1 MPFLFLGNGGVTS
14 VKVMLRLKQDSRV
27 CAINVIKIS
36 HLIIYMP
43 FITLFFYWHALKTCW
58 HFSHYY
64 ETPFMKHHSSRSTIL
79 LPVFVPAA
87 VIMLLLVIGTA
98 VNPAAAGALFSTVLA
113 FITET
118 FGWFYMLAVAIFL
131 VFIVALAFSSYGSIK
146 LGPDHAEAEYKFLE
160 WFAMLFSAGYGIA
173 LLFYGV
179 AEPVTH
185 FASPPLSQPQTIA
198 AAKEAMQIAYFHW
211 GFHIWAIYGVVGL
224 SLAYFSFRHGLP
236 LSVRSTLYPIIGDK
250 IHGPIGHTVDVFAIV
265 GTMFGIATSLGLSVA
280 QINAGLNYLLPEMIP
295 VSTTVQVIVI
305 ALVTAAALVSVLA
318 GMDKGVK
325 RLSILNMV
333 LATALMFF
341 VFVVG
346 PTIFI
351 LNAFMENTG
360 SYLGNIVERT
370 FSLQAYQSS
379 DWIGSWTLFIFAW
392 TIAWAPFVGLFIA
405 KISRGRTIREFVLG
419 VMLVPT
425 IFTFF
430 WFSVFGDTAL
440 HMIMVEGY
448 EALITEVQNDQAIAL
463 FKLLERLP
471 FTQIVSSL
479 TVLLIIT
486 FFVTSS
492 DSGSLVID
500 SLAAGGRSDTP
511 WWQRTFWVVTE
522 GAVAAALLIA
532 GGLTAL
538 QTAAIVSALPFAII
552 ILASIFGMWRALR
565 IEGHRNESL
574 ANDNHL
580 PPHLLKLDAWRDRI
594 DYMTQQPTR
603 EKVLGYIKGTVLSS
617 MQEVAEKFSETGWL
631 PEVNYD
637 ELNERVVLELRSGGD
652 NVEFWYEVRLS
663 ENELP
668 DYYTEDMAK
677 KLPQE
682 HHYRAE
688 VYLRRGGQ
696 TYDLY
701 GYQSASVINDIIDQF
716 EKYLHFVNVSPNIL
730 PWRMQQHDDDI
741 TLEQGSVFDK

>member
-1 MPFLFLGNGGVTS
+1 
-14 VKVMLRLKQDSRV
+14 MLVNKNL
-27 CAINVIKIS
+27 
-36 HLIIYMP
+36 L
-43 FITLFFYWHALKTCW
+43 
-58 HFSHYY
+58 
-64 ETPFMKHHSSRSTIL
+64 MKNKSSRSTIL

-98 VNPAAAGALFSTVLA
+98 INPESAGELFSTVLN
-113 FITET
+113 FTTET

-131 VFIVALAFSSYGSIK
+131 MFIIVLAFSSYGSIK
-146 LGPDHAEAEYKFLE
+146 LGPDHAVAEYNFLE

-179 AEPVTH
+179 AEPVIH
-185 FASPPLSQPQTIA
+185 FASPPLSTPQTIE

-236 LSVRSTLYPIIGDK
+236 LSMRSTLYPLIGDK
-250 IHGPIGHTVDVFAIV
+250 IYGPIGHTVDVFAIV
-265 GTMFGIATSLGLSVA
+265 GTMFGIATSLGISVS
-280 QINAGLNYLLPEMIP
+280 QINAGLNYLLPNTVP
-295 VSTTVQVIVI
+295 VSMTVQVIII
-305 ALVTAAALVSVLA
+305 ALVTLAALVSVLA

-325 RLSILNMV
+325 RLSILNML
-333 LATALMFF
+333 LATGLMLF
-341 VFVVG
+341 VFIVG

-425 IFTFF
+425 FFTFF
-430 WFSVFGDTAL
+430 WFAVFGDTAL
-440 HMIMVEGY
+440 HMIMVDGY
-448 EALITEVQNDQAIAL
+448 DGLITEVQNNQAIAL
-463 FKLLERLP
+463 FKLLENLP

-522 GAVAAALLIA
+522 GAVAAALLVA

-538 QTAAIVSALPFAII
+538 QTAAIVSALPFAVI
-552 ILASIFGMWRALR
+552 ILISIFGMWRALR
-565 IEGHRNESL
+565 IEGHRNQSL

-594 DYMTQQPTR
+594 DYMTNQPTR
-603 EKVLGYIKGTVLSS
+603 DKVLSYIKGTVLSS
-617 MQEVAEKFSETGWL
+617 MNEVAAKFAETGWL
-631 PEVNYD
+631 PDVNYD
-637 ELNERVVLELRSGGD
+637 EVNNRAVLELRRGD

-663 ENELP
+663 EHEVP
-668 DYYTEDMAK
+668 DYYTNDKASE
-677 KLPQE
+677 LPQE

-701 GYQSASVINDIIDQF
+701 GYQPESIINDIIDQF

-730 PWRMQQHDDDI
+730 PWRMQEHDEDI

>member
-1 MPFLFLGNGGVTS
+1 
-14 VKVMLRLKQDSRV
+14 
-27 CAINVIKIS
+27 
-36 HLIIYMP
+36 
-43 FITLFFYWHALKTCW
+43 
-58 HFSHYY
+58 
-64 ETPFMKHHSSRSTIL
+64 MKPKSSSSTIL

-87 VIMLLLVIGTA
+87 VIMLLLVIGTSL
-98 VNPAAAGALFSTVLA
+98 NPEAAGELFGTVLNY
-113 FITET
+113 ITET

-131 VFIVALAFSSYGSIK
+131 MFIIVLAFSPYGSIK
-146 LGPDHAEAEYKFLE
+146 LGPDHAEAEYGFLE

-173 LLFYGV
+173 LLFFGV
-179 AEPVTH
+179 AEPVLH
-185 FASPPLSQPQTIA
+185 FASPPLSEPQTIA

-211 GFHIWAIYGVVGL
+211 GFHIWSIYGVVGL

-236 LSVRSTLYPIIGDK
+236 LSMRSTLYPLIGDK
-250 IHGPIGHTVDVFAIV
+250 IYGPIGHTVDVFAIL
-265 GTMFGIATSLGLSVA
+265 GTMFGIATSLGLSVS
-280 QINAGLNYLLPEMIP
+280 QINAGLNYLLPDLIP
-295 VSTTVQVIVI
+295 VNITVQVITI

-333 LATALMFF
+333 LATALMLF

-346 PTIFI
+346 PTVFI

-370 FSLQAYQSS
+370 FSLQAYQLS
-379 DWIGSWTLFIFAW
+379 DWISNWTLFIFAW

-405 KISRGRTIREFVLG
+405 KISRGRTIREFVFG

-425 IFTFF
+425 FFTFF
-430 WFSVFGDTAL
+430 WFAVFGDTAL
-440 HMIMVEGY
+440 HMIMFDGY
-448 EALITEVQNDQAIAL
+448 TSLISEVQNDQAIAL
-463 FKLLERLP
+463 FKLLENLP
-471 FTQIVSSL
+471 FTEFVSSL

-511 WWQRTFWVVTE
+511 WWQRSFWVVTE
-522 GAVAAALLIA
+522 GAVAAVLLIA

-538 QTAAIVSALPFAII
+538 QTAAIVSALPFAVI
-552 ILASIFGMWRALR
+552 ILIAIFGMWRALR
-565 IEGHRNESL
+565 IEGHRNQSL

-603 EKVLGYIKGTVLSS
+603 EKVLNYIKGTILSS
-617 MQEVAEKFSETGWL
+617 MNEVAEKFAETGWL
-631 PEVNYD
+631 PDVNFDEVND
-637 ELNERVVLELRSGGD
+637 RVVFELRGGD

-663 ENELP
+663 EHEAP
-668 DYYTEDMAK
+668 DYYTEDMAN

-701 GYQSASVINDIIDQF
+701 GYQPESVINDIIDQF
-716 EKYLHFVNVSPNIL
+716 EKYLHFINISPDIL
-730 PWRMQQHDDDI
+730 PWRMQVHDNDI
-741 TLEQGSVFDK
+741 TLEQGSVFDR

>member
-1 MPFLFLGNGGVTS
+1 MSNG
-14 VKVMLRLKQDSRV
+14 
-27 CAINVIKIS
+27 
-36 HLIIYMP
+36 
-43 FITLFFYWHALKTCW
+43 
-58 HFSHYY
+58 
-64 ETPFMKHHSSRSTIL
+64 SRSTIL
-79 LPVFVPAA
+79 LPVFIPAA

-98 VNPAAAGALFSTVLA
+98 IDPEAAGALFSDVLS
-113 FITET
+113 FTTET
-118 FGWFYMLAVAIFL
+118 FGWFYMLAVALFL
-131 VFIVALAFSSYGSIK
+131 MFIIVLAFSSYGSIK
-146 LGPDHAEAEYKFLE
+146 LGPDHAEAEYGFLE

-179 AEPVTH
+179 AEPVMH
-185 FASPPLSQPQTIA
+185 FSSPPMSDPQTIA

-224 SLAYFSFRHGLP
+224 SLAYFAFRHGLP
-236 LSVRSTLYPIIGDK
+236 LSIRSTLYPIIGDR
-250 IHGPIGHTVDVFAIV
+250 IHGPIGHTVDVFAIL
-265 GTMFGIATSLGLSVA
+265 GTMFGIATSLGLSVS
-280 QINAGLNYLLPEMIP
+280 QINAGLNYLLPDIIP
-295 VSTTVQVIVI
+295 VNTTVQVIAI

-325 RLSILNMV
+325 RLSILNML
-333 LATALMFF
+333 LATALMLF

-370 FSLQAYQSS
+370 FSLQAYENS

-425 IFTFF
+425 FFTFF

-440 HMIMVEGY
+440 HMIMVDGY
-448 EALITEVQNDQAIAL
+448 TSLISEVQNNQAIAL
-463 FKLLERLP
+463 FKLLENLP
-471 FTQIVSSL
+471 FTEFVSSL
-479 TVLLIIT
+479 TILLIIT

-511 WWQRTFWVVTE
+511 WWQRSFWVVTE
-522 GAVAAALLIA
+522 GAVAAVLLIA

-552 ILASIFGMWRALR
+552 ILISMFGMWRALR
-565 IEGHRNESL
+565 IEGHRNQSL
-574 ANDNHL
+574 GNDNRL
-580 PPHLLKLDAWRDRI
+580 PPHLLKPSAWRERI
-594 DYMTQQPTR
+594 DYMTDKPTR
-603 EKVLGYIKGTVLSS
+603 EKVLNYIKEVVMPSMMEVSS
-617 MQEVAEKFSETGWL
+617 KFAETGWTT
-631 PEVNYD
+631 EVNYD
-637 ELNERVVLELRSGGD
+637 AVNSRAVLELQRGD
-652 NVEFWYEVRLS
+652 DVEFWYEVRLS
-663 ENELP
+663 EHDAP
-668 DYYTEDMAK
+668 DYYTEDSADT
-677 KLPQE
+677 LPQE
-682 HHYRAE
+682 HHHRAE

-701 GYQSASVINDIIDQF
+701 GYKSESVINDIIDQF
-716 EKYLHFVNVSPNIL
+716 EKYLHFLNVSPDSL
-730 PWRMQQHDDDI
+730 PWRMQEHDDDI
-741 TLEQGSVFDK
+741 TLEQGSVLDK

>member
-1 MPFLFLGNGGVTS
+1 MSKLP
-14 VKVMLRLKQDSRV
+14 
-27 CAINVIKIS
+27 
-36 HLIIYMP
+36 
-43 FITLFFYWHALKTCW
+43 
-58 HFSHYY
+58 
-64 ETPFMKHHSSRSTIL
+64 RSTIL

-87 VIMLLLVIGTA
+87 IIMLLLVIGTA
-98 VNPAAAGALFSTVLA
+98 INPEAAGALFNDVLA
-113 FITET
+113 FTTET
-118 FGWFYMLAVAIFL
+118 FGWFYMLAVALFL
-131 VFIVALAFSSYGSIK
+131 MFIIVLAFSSYGSIK

-179 AEPVTH
+179 AEPVMH
-185 FASPPLSQPQTIA
+185 FSSPPMSDPQTIA

-224 SLAYFSFRHGLP
+224 SLAYFAFRHGLP
-236 LSVRSTLYPIIGDK
+236 LSIRSTLYPLIGDR
-250 IHGPIGHTVDVFAIV
+250 IYGPIGHTVDVFAIL
-265 GTMFGIATSLGLSVA
+265 GTMFGIATSLGLSVS
-280 QINAGLNYLLPEMIP
+280 QINAGLNYLMPDIIP
-295 VSTTVQVIVI
+295 VNTTVQVIAI

-325 RLSILNMV
+325 RLSILNML
-333 LATALMFF
+333 LATALMLF

-370 FSLQAYQSS
+370 FSLQAYENS

-425 IFTFF
+425 FFTFF

-440 HMIMVEGY
+440 HMIMVDGY
-448 EALITEVQNDQAIAL
+448 TSLISEVQNNQAIAL
-463 FKLLERLP
+463 FKLLENLP
-471 FTQIVSSL
+471 FTEFVSSL
-479 TVLLIIT
+479 TILLIIT

-511 WWQRTFWVVTE
+511 WWQRSFWVVTE
-522 GAVAAALLIA
+522 GAVAAVLLIA

-552 ILASIFGMWRALR
+552 ILISMFGMWRALR
-565 IEGHRNESL
+565 IEGHRNQSL
-574 ANDNHL
+574 DQNNKL
-580 PPHLLKLDAWRDRI
+580 PPHLLKPSAWRERI
-594 DYMTQQPTR
+594 DYMADKPTR
-603 EKVLGYIKGTVLSS
+603 EKVLNYIKEVVMPSMMEVSS
-617 MQEVAEKFSETGWL
+617 KFAETGWTT
-631 PEVNYD
+631 EVNYD
-637 ELNERVVLELRSGGD
+637 AVNNRAVLELQRGD
-652 NVEFWYEVRLS
+652 DVEFWYEVRLS
-663 ENELP
+663 EHEAP
-668 DYYTEDMAK
+668 DYYTEDSVDT
-677 KLPQE
+677 LPQE
-682 HHYRAE
+682 HHHRAE

-701 GYQSASVINDIIDQF
+701 GYKSESVINDIIDQF
-716 EKYLHFVNVSPNIL
+716 EKYLHFLNVSPDSL
-730 PWRMQQHDDDI
+730 PWRMQEHDDDI
-741 TLEQGSVFDK
+741 TLEQDSVLDK

>member
-1 MPFLFLGNGGVTS
+1 MSKLP
-14 VKVMLRLKQDSRV
+14 
-27 CAINVIKIS
+27 
-36 HLIIYMP
+36 
-43 FITLFFYWHALKTCW
+43 
-58 HFSHYY
+58 
-64 ETPFMKHHSSRSTIL
+64 RSTIL

-87 VIMLLLVIGTA
+87 IIMLLLVIGTA
-98 VNPAAAGALFSTVLA
+98 INPEAAGALFSDVLS
-113 FITET
+113 FTTET
-118 FGWFYMLAVAIFL
+118 FGWFYMLAVALFL
-131 VFIVALAFSSYGSIK
+131 MFIIVLAFSSYGSIK
-146 LGPDHAEAEYKFLE
+146 LGPDHAEAEYGFLE

-179 AEPVTH
+179 AEPVMH
-185 FASPPLSQPQTIA
+185 FSSPPMSDPQTIA

-224 SLAYFSFRHGLP
+224 SLAYFAFRHGLP
-236 LSVRSTLYPIIGDK
+236 LSIRSTLYPIIGDR
-250 IHGPIGHTVDVFAIV
+250 IHGPIGHTVDVFAIL
-265 GTMFGIATSLGLSVA
+265 GTMFGIATSLGLSVS
-280 QINAGLNYLLPEMIP
+280 QINAGLNYLLPDIIP
-295 VSTTVQVIVI
+295 VNTTVQVIAI

-325 RLSILNMV
+325 RLSILNML
-333 LATALMFF
+333 LATALMLF

-370 FSLQAYQSS
+370 FSLQAYENS

-425 IFTFF
+425 FFTFF

-440 HMIMVEGY
+440 HMIMVDGY
-448 EALITEVQNDQAIAL
+448 TSLISEVQNNQAIAL
-463 FKLLERLP
+463 FKLLENLP
-471 FTQIVSSL
+471 FTEFVSSL
-479 TVLLIIT
+479 TILLIIT

-511 WWQRTFWVVTE
+511 WWQRSFWVVTE
-522 GAVAAALLIA
+522 GAVAAVLLLA
-532 GGLTAL
+532 GGLEAL

-552 ILASIFGMWRALR
+552 ILISMFGMWRALR
-565 IEGHRNESL
+565 IEGHRNQSL
-574 ANDNHL
+574 GNDNRL
-580 PPHLLKLDAWRDRI
+580 PPHLLKPSAWRERI
-594 DYMTQQPTR
+594 DYMTDKPTR
-603 EKVLGYIKGTVLSS
+603 EKVLSYIKEVVMPSMMEVSS
-617 MQEVAEKFSETGWL
+617 KFAETGWTT
-631 PEVNYD
+631 EVNYD
-637 ELNERVVLELRSGGD
+637 AVNNRAVLELQRGD
-652 NVEFWYEVRLS
+652 DVEFWYEVRLS
-663 ENELP
+663 EHDAP
-668 DYYTEDMAK
+668 DYYTEDSADT
-677 KLPQE
+677 LPQE
-682 HHYRAE
+682 HHHRAE

-701 GYQSASVINDIIDQF
+701 GYKSESVINDIIDQF
-716 EKYLHFVNVSPNIL
+716 EKYLHFLNISPDSL
-730 PWRMQQHDDDI
+730 PWRMQEHDDDI
-741 TLEQGSVFDK
+741 TLEQGSVLDK

>member
-333 LATALMFF
+333 LATALMLF

-565 IEGHRNESL
+565 IEGHRNQSL
-574 ANDNHL
+574 ASDNHL

-603 EKVLGYIKGTVLSS
+603 DKVLGYIKGTVLSS
-617 MQEVAEKFSETGWL
+617 MHEVAEKFAETGWL
-631 PEVNYD
+631 PEVNFD
-637 ELNERVVLELRSGGD
+637 EVNDRVVFELRGGD

-663 ENELP
+663 EHEVP
-668 DYYTEDMAK
+668 DYYTEEMAS

-701 GYQSASVINDIIDQF
+701 GYQSDSVINDIIDQF
-716 EKYLHFVNVSPNIL
+716 EKYLHFINISPDIL
-730 PWRMQQHDDDI
+730 PWRMQVHDNDI
-741 TLEQGSVFDK
+741 TLEQGSIFDK

>member
-1 MPFLFLGNGGVTS
+1 MSKKF
-14 VKVMLRLKQDSRV
+14 
-27 CAINVIKIS
+27 
-36 HLIIYMP
+36 
-43 FITLFFYWHALKTCW
+43 
-58 HFSHYY
+58 
-64 ETPFMKHHSSRSTIL
+64 RSTIL
-79 LPVFVPAA
+79 MPVFIPTAIVM
-87 VIMLLLVIGTA
+87 ILLVLGTSVDPELA
-98 VNPAAAGALFSTVLA
+98 SGLFQQVLE
-113 FITET
+113 FTTET
-118 FGWFYMLAVAIFL
+118 FGWFYMLATALFL
-131 VFIVALAFSSYGSIK
+131 LFIVAVAFSSYGSIK
-146 LGPDHAEAEYKFLE
+146 LGPDHGDAQYNFIE

-185 FASPPLSQPQTIA
+185 FAMPPLSEPETIA

-211 GFHIWAIYGVVGL
+211 GFHIWAINGVVAL
-224 SLAYFSFRHGLP
+224 TLAYFAFRHGLP
-236 LSVRSTLYPIIGDK
+236 LSMRSTLYPLIGDK
-250 IHGPIGHTVDVFAIV
+250 IYGPIGHTVDVFAIL
-265 GTMFGIATSLGLSVA
+265 GTLFGLATSLGISVS
-280 QINAGLNYLLPEMIP
+280 QINTGLNYLLPSIP
-295 VSTTVQVIVI
+295 VNNTVQVIAI
-305 ALVTAAALVSVLA
+305 ILITGLALISVLA

-325 RLSILNMV
+325 RLSLINMI
-333 LATALMFF
+333 LATALMLF
-341 VFVVG
+341 VFIVG

-370 FSLQAYQSS
+370 FSLQAYRQSN
-379 DWIGSWTLFIFAW
+379 WISSWTLFIFAW
-392 TIAWAPFVGLFIA
+392 TISWSPFVGIFIA
-405 KISRGRTIREFVLG
+405 KISRGRTIREFIAG

-430 WFSVFGDTAL
+430 WFAVFGDTAL
-440 HMIMVEGY
+440 HMIMVDGY
-448 EALITEVQNDQAIAL
+448 DSLIAEVQNNQAIAL
-463 FKLLERLP
+463 FKLLENLP

-552 ILASIFGMWRALR
+552 ILISMFGMWRALR
-565 IEGHRNESL
+565 IEGHRNQSL
-574 ANDNHL
+574 SNDNHL
-580 PPHLLKLDAWRDRI
+580 PPHLLKLEAWRDRI

-603 EKVLGYIKGTVLSS
+603 DKVLSYIKSIVLSS
-617 MQEVAEKFSETGWL
+617 MNEVAEKFAETGWL
-631 PEVNYD
+631 PDVNYD
-637 ELNERVVLELRSGGD
+637 EVNDRAVLELRSGD

-663 ENELP
+663 EHEVP
-668 DYYTEDMAK
+668 DYYTEDMAS

-701 GYQSASVINDIIDQF
+701 GYESESIINDIIDQF
-716 EKYLHFVNVSPNIL
+716 EKYLHFLDESPNSL
-730 PWRMQQHDDDI
+730 PWRMQEHDDDI